1 MSATRTLSH
10 SEIQTAIKEYVER
23 EGWTVS
29 GTPTILHSE
38 DHPMGGITYTAT
50 ATLSADRQGE
60 LCAASLTEM
69 QRCGIDARYES
80 VKRPGVVTVSRSWRE
95 DLIDFKEWS
104 PARSCWFGI
113 SLWLASAEQL
123 LADLKRVDN
132 GAKSVAEAV
141 FMAARKRVV
150 DTEGCKTAET

>member
-80 VKRPGVVTVSRSWRE
+80 VKRPGVVTVSRSWRDWDCE
-95 DLIDFKEWS
+95 L
-104 PARSCWFGI
+104 RSDT
-113 SLWLASAEQL
+113 SA
-123 LADLKRVDN
+123 
-132 GAKSVAEAV
+132 
-141 FMAARKRVV
+141 FAARNKLREMVGLPPLGMKKGV
-150 DTEGCKTAET
+150 IEWP